1 MGECYRDWHRDVIG
15 SHATHLH
22 DRCCQCPEPVS
33 VLPTLSFVSGGLLYL
48 VIVAMW
54 AAVLIPMWWR
64 QREQVQPVRSVDR
77 FAGAMQTLAGQGS
90 SRRVSRLSPAQRRL
104 RTLLSLMVGL
114 LMTTVMAVAGWIPG
128 VTVLMPLGLIG
139 GFAVLA
145 RAQVLREHALRRVQA
160 AAGSAEGL
168 AAVQRAVRRP
178 APANRP
184 LRQPAPLDVD
194 VPAAEDNAHV
204 RVVSRGWAP
213 TSATLPTYVTAPAAT
228 RVPRVID
235 LTTPGS
241 WTGEAMVREAGA
253 ARDRIE
259 DVMHAP
265 VASVEAADTPTS
277 VHEDPLDPPTWARAV
292 NG

>member
-1 MGECYRDWHRDVIG
+1 M
-15 SHATHLH
+15 
-22 DRCCQCPEPVS
+22 
-33 VLPTLSFVSGGLLYL
+33 SGGLLYL

-77 FAGAMQTLAGQGS
+77 FTGAMQTLAGQRPVRS
-90 SRRVSRLSPAQRRL
+90 LSRLTPAQRRL
-104 RTLLSLMVGL
+104 RTLVTLIGVLILTTL
-114 LMTTVMAVAGWIPG
+114 LAVAGWIPG
-128 VTVLMPLGLIG
+128 ITVLLPVGLIG
-139 GFAVLA
+139 GFAALA
-145 RAQVLREHALRRVQA
+145 RAQVMREQTQRRAHA

-178 APANRP
+178 APVTRT
-184 LRQPAPLDVD
+184 LRQPAPADVD

-253 ARDRIE
+253 VRDRGE
-259 DVMHAP
+259 DAIHEP
-265 VASVEAADTPTS
+265 VASVEAIETPTS